1 MKLLFFD
8 IETNGLPIDYKAS
21 YTEVENWPRVIS
33 LGWILADMDARV
45 INKQYHLIKPDGW
58 QMPTEQF
65 WVDNGYT
72 QENSLANGVPI
83 ADVLD
88 LFLADK
94 HQADVLVAHNLNF
107 DHRIVWAEHIRAGK
121 EPRSGM
127 AKICTMMK
135 STSFCKIPGANG
147 RPKWPKLE
155 ELYHKLFNKS
165 FAGAHNALADVEA
178 CAECFYELVRLGV
191 ITIEAQPVE

>member
-1 MKLLFFD
+1 
-8 IETNGLPIDYKAS
+8 
-21 YTEVENWPRVIS
+21 
-33 LGWILADMDARV
+33 
-45 INKQYHLIKPDGW
+45 
-58 QMPTEQF
+58 
-65 WVDNGYT
+65 
-72 QENSLANGVPI
+72 
-83 ADVLD
+83 
-88 LFLADK
+88 
-94 HQADVLVAHNLNF
+94 
-107 DHRIVWAEHIRAGK
+107 
-121 EPRSGM
+121 M